1 MGYRP
6 SLLLG
11 ILGLIPFVLIVF
23 FCFLAPPDQE
33 VYDLL
38 IFIYVSYAVVISSFL
53 GGIQWGLITAS
64 SDKIYFIFSPLFI
77 STIPTLASWIALLF
91 FASSMY
97 LSLILIIISFMIASV
112 FDYYLY
118 QSKIAPFWFLNVR
131 LPLSVCVFVLTII
144 MFFFIA

>member
-23 FCFLAPPDQE
+23 FCFLSPPDQE

-77 STIPTLASWIALLF
+77 STIPTLVSWIALLF

>member
-77 STIPTLASWIALLF
+77 STIPTLVSWIALLF

>member
-1 MGYRP
+1 MGYKP

-23 FCFLAPPDQE
+23 FCFLSPPDQE

-77 STIPTLASWIALLF
+77 STIPTLVSWIALLF

-97 LSLILIIISFMIASV
+97 LSLILIIISFMIASA

-131 LPLSVCVFVLTII
+131 LPLSVCVFVLTIT